1 MTANQNSLALGEA
14 ALDHCS
20 GRNESCGRVCR
31 QRIKSRQRR
40 GRRVHHARG
49 TLRRGGVAWAGE
61 QKSRL
66 LYLHATAVVAADPD
80 ANWASLMMTR
90 IGTAWWSVAL
100 LMFATMQA
108 TAEPRRVLMVHAFG
122 HAYSPWSDMAGSF
135 RAELIKRSLEP
146 IDLYEVSL
154 DTARVQDP
162 KDEWPFVEYIRA
174 VLAGRKLDLIVPVGA
189 PAAFFMQRYRQQLF
203 PTTPMLT
210 VGADVRRI
218 SSATGTDH
226 DAAVLLDLDLP
237 AYLKNILNLRPETT
251 EIAVVVGN
259 SPVERFWTSELR
271 RDFQPFADR
280 VKITWFNDLTFGDM
294 LERAATMPPQ
304 SAIFWFLLSEDAAGV
319 TYSQDR
325 ALEMMREVAVVP
337 IFGMGDYELGR
348 GIVGGP
354 LMQTSVLGQEAAE
367 VGLRILRGETRA
379 SIDPPL
385 VAFGKPMYDWRE
397 LQRWNISET
406 LLPPSSIV
414 QFREPTVWQQ
424 YRSQIIGAL
433 AIILFQ
439 AALITGLLLE
449 RRARR
454 RAAELA
460 GKARMETELYR
471 ENLAHLARVHTVGA
485 MSAAI
490 AHEINQPL
498 VAIKNYALAARRRLA
513 SPMGAAKVE
522 ELLDKIGTQA
532 SRAGDVL
539 QSLRAMVK
547 KHNSEA
553 TEIEVGQLVA
563 DTLKL
568 VEMESRNVNIRV
580 ESAISP
586 DLPLVF
592 VDRIQIQQVVLNLT
606 RNAIEAIE
614 EAGIASSVITVRIA
628 STAEGEITVSVSDS
642 GPGITPEDAQ
652 HIFDPFYST
661 KGGGLGVGLSISRA
675 IVEAHGGRLSLAP
688 NEGGGCVFQFTLP
701 VANGGN

>member
-1 MTANQNSLALGEA
+1 
-14 ALDHCS
+14 
-20 GRNESCGRVCR
+20 
-31 QRIKSRQRR
+31 
-40 GRRVHHARG
+40 
-49 TLRRGGVAWAGE
+49 
-61 QKSRL
+61 
-66 LYLHATAVVAADPD
+66 
-80 ANWASLMMTR
+80 
-90 IGTAWWSVAL
+90 
-100 LMFATMQA
+100 
-108 TAEPRRVLMVHAFG
+108 MVHAFG

-135 RAELIKRSLEP
+135 RAELIKRSPEP

-162 KDEWPFVEYIRA
+162 QDEAPFVEYIRA

-189 PAAFFMQRYRQQLF
+189 PAAFFMQRYRQRLF
-203 PTTPMLT
+203 PTTPMLI

-218 SSATGTDH
+218 PGTTLTEN
-226 DAAVLLDLDLP
+226 DAAVMLDLDLP

-280 VKITWFNDLTFGDM
+280 VKITWFNDLMFGDM
-294 LERAATMPPQ
+294 LKHAATMPPQ

-325 ALEMMREVAVVP
+325 ALETMREVAVVP

-354 LMQTSVLGQEAAE
+354 LMQTSVLGREAAE
-367 VGLRILRGETRA
+367 AGLRILRGEARG

-385 VAFGKPMYDWRE
+385 VAFGAPMYDWRE
-397 LQRWNISET
+397 LQRWNISEAV
-406 LLPPSSIV
+406 LPPGSIV

-433 AIILFQ
+433 AIIVFQ
-439 AALITGLLLE
+439 AALIIGLLLE

-454 RAAELA
+454 RAAELT
-460 GKARMETELYR
+460 GKARMETGRYR
-471 ENLAHLARVHTVGA
+471 ENLAHLVRVHTVGE
-485 MSAAI
+485 MSTAI
-490 AHEINQPL
+490 VHEVNQPL

-513 SPMGAAKVE
+513 GVVEAAKVE
-522 ELLDKIGTQA
+522 ELLDKIGAQA
-532 SRAGDVL
+532 SRAADVL

-547 KHNSEA
+547 KHESEA
-553 TEIEVGQLVA
+553 TEVEVDQLVA
-563 DTLKL
+563 NALKL
-568 VEMESRNVNIRV
+568 VEFEGRNGNIRV
-580 ESAISP
+580 DTSISP
-586 DLPLVF
+586 GLPPVF
-592 VDRIQIQQVVLNLT
+592 VDGIQIQQVVLNLT

-614 EAGIASSVITVRIA
+614 EAGIANSVIKVGVVA
-628 STAEGEITVSVSDS
+628 TAENEIAVSVADC
-642 GPGITPEDAQ
+642 GPGISPEDAE

-688 NEGGGCVFQFTLP
+688 NKGGGCVFQFTLP
-701 VANGGN
+701 VANEGN